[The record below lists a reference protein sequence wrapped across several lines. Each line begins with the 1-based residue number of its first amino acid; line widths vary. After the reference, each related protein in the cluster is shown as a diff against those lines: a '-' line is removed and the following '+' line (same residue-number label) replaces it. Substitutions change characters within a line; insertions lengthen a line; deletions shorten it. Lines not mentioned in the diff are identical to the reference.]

1 MKRDTPIP
9 NAPIFAN
16 LKNRGLTCVG
26 IAGTKKGLEKAR
38 QKGLIIFEPALNYSP
53 KECNK
58 ILKRRKNNK

>member
-38 QKGLIIFEPALNYSP
+38 RKELIIFEPALNYSS
-53 KECNK
+53 KEYNE

>member
-26 IAGTKKGLEKAR
+26 IAGTKKGLEKVR
-38 QKGLIIFEPALNYSP
+38 RKGLIIFEPSLNYSS
-53 KECNK
+53 KEYNE

>member
-38 QKGLIIFEPALNYSP
+38 RKGLIIFEPALNYSP
-53 KECNK
+53 KEYNE